1 MILPRKALPLAYMV
15 ITIAFEALMCNLVQA
30 QISKNPIMSPLSTEY
45 IYPTRVIWEQ
55 GNITNSREFLK
66 VKTGQATLV
75 NDNMIELKNV
85 GSQQASVILDFGKEI
100 NGSVELVTGMTTGG
114 NKTQKVRLRFG
125 ESVSETNAEIG
136 LHGATNDHA
145 MRDFTIE
152 LPWLGKNKT
161 GETGFRFLRI
171 DLLGEDTSLLLR
183 EVRAAATYRDIPY
196 VGSFK
201 SSDERLN
208 KIWEVGAYTVHVN
221 MQDYLWDA
229 IKRDRL
235 VWVGDLHPEVA
246 TINTV
251 FGYNDVVPK
260 SLDLARE
267 TTPLPNWM
275 CGISTYSMWWI
286 IIHHDW
292 YMHHAD
298 VAYLKEQQE
307 YLAGL
312 VRLITSKIGPDSKE
326 FFDGTRFLDWPSSDN
341 PEAIHAGLQA
351 MALWSLEEASKLAKV
366 IGDVETM
373 KIADEGVMKL
383 KKYIPAHANSKQAAA
398 LLGLTGLGDAQQMDS
413 EVISVGGAK
422 NFSTFYGYYMLQTMA
437 KAENYQAAIDII
449 RNYWGA
455 MLDLGATT
463 FWEDFNM
470 DWLPNAAR
478 IDELVP
484 QGKIDIHASFG
495 DYCYQGFRHSFS
507 HGWAS
512 GPTAWMTEHI
522 LGIKVVEAGAKTILV
537 RPNLGDLKFAE
548 GTFPTP
554 FGPLFVRHEKQQN
567 KSVKTIIKAPK
578 GVKIIR

>member
-1 MILPRKALPLAYMV
+1 
-15 ITIAFEALMCNLVQA
+15 
-30 QISKNPIMSPLSTEY
+30 MSPLSTEY